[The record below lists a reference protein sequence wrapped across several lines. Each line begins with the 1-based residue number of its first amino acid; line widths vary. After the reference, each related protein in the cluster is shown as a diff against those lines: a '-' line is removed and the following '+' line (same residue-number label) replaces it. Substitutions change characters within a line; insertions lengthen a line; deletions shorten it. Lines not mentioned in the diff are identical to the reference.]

1 MSRDTTAPP
10 TPGIDE
16 AMNRVL
22 REEEQARHA
31 VEACRARA
39 KALLEDAQNRAKRV
53 EQRADARIVRVQWLA
68 DRALQR
74 ALQHLTE
81 ATPQSSTGPPAAT
94 EDDRLARAIARMLDE
109 LVGDVP

>member
-39 KALLEDAQNRAKRV
+39 KALLEDAQNRAKRI

-74 ALQHLTE
+74 ALQRLTE
-81 ATPQSSTGPPAAT
+81 ATPAAAT
-94 EDDRLARAIARMLDE
+94 VSPSAMDGDWLPRAIARLLDE